1 MVLLALVQAA
11 PAVALE
17 VSCAGASVTAVIVVP
32 LGISVPE
39 EIVIPGTRVLVDAE
53 LTKPIL
59 VAVLGEFAL
68 L

>member
-11 PAVALE
+11 PAAPE